1 MSVNEE
7 QGSASIAQQLERWV
21 LENLEPGSL
30 LPAEKDL
37 AETYNVSRLT
47 IREAMKHLAG
57 RGLIDTSQGRRAQVT
72 RMHSTPLASFLA
84 FAANHEPT
92 SVLDLIEVRMA
103 LEVHSAS
110 LAATRA
116 NRAGITAIE
125 SALDAMRSAADI
137 ADAANDDAEN
147 AEIVTQYNEADVRF
161 HEALALASGNR
172 ILSAL
177 LESIEVPLRRSF
189 DVSIKNQII
198 DGHATLNDNVR
209 AHAEILEFV
218 RQGEARKAAAAMRA
232 HLKRSERDL
241 RAVLRLQ
248 VQSVALKTFH
258 R

>member
-1 MSVNEE
+1 MSVNEQ
-7 QGSASIAQQLERWV
+7 QGSASVAERLERWV
-21 LENLEPGSL
+21 LENLEAGSL

-37 AETYNVSRLT
+37 AETYGVSRLT
-47 IREAMKHLAG
+47 VREAMKHLAG
-57 RGLIDTSQGRRAQVT
+57 RGLIDTSQGRRARVT
-72 RMHSTPLASFLA
+72 RMQSTPLASFLA
-84 FAANHEPT
+84 FAASREPT

-103 LEVHSAS
+103 LEVHCAS

-125 SALDAMRSAADI
+125 SALDAMHAAADV
-137 ADAANDDAEN
+137 ADASNDDSNN
-147 AEIVTQYNEADVRF
+147 ADIVTRYNEADVRF

-172 ILSAL
+172 ILSVL

-189 DVSIKNQII
+189 DVSIKNQLVN
-198 DGHATLNDNVR
+198 GHASLNDNVR

-248 VQSVALKTFH
+248 VQ
-258 R
+258 